1 MSKTIHMTK
10 AEVMKE
16 LQSLGSKEVKERWS
30 KHGAREPFFGVKVED
45 LKKIMKKIK
54 NDQALALELYET
66 GNSDAMYLAGLIA
79 DGTKMTKQQLQ
90 AWADQAPWYMI
101 SEYTV
106 PWLASENPHGHEL
119 ALQWID
125 AKKEQVAASGW
136 STLAGLL
143 AIKPD
148 TEIDIEEI
156 KSLLERVEKTIHTA
170 PNRTRYA
177 MNGFV
182 IAVGGYVPALTTQAI
197 ATAKKIGVVEVD
209 MGGTACKVPFA
220 PDYIQKMKEKG
231 YIGKKRKT
239 IRC

>member
-1 MSKTIHMTK
+1 MTK

-16 LQSLGSKEVKERWS
+16 LQSLGSVEVKERWG

-45 LKKIMKKIK
+45 LKKVMKKIK
-54 NDQALALELYET
+54 NDQKVAMELYDT
-66 GNSDAMYLAGLIA
+66 GNSDAMYLAGLVA
-79 DGTKMTKQQLQ
+79 DGAKMTKQQLQ
-90 AWADQAPWYMI
+90 EWVEKAYWSMI

-106 PWLASENPHGHEL
+106 PWVASENPYGHEL
-119 ALQWID
+119 ALEWIESKKD
-125 AKKEQVAASGW
+125 AIAASGW

-148 TEIDIEEI
+148 NEVDTEEAR
-156 KSLLERVEKTIHTA
+156 SLLERVEQTIHTA
-170 PNRTRYA
+170 SNRTRYA

-182 IAVGGYVPALTTQAI
+182 IAVGGYVPSLTAKAI
-197 ATAKKIGVVEVD
+197 AAGKKIGIVEVD
-209 MGGTACKVPFA
+209 MGGTFCKVPFS
-220 PDYIQKMKEKG
+220 PDYIQKMKDKG